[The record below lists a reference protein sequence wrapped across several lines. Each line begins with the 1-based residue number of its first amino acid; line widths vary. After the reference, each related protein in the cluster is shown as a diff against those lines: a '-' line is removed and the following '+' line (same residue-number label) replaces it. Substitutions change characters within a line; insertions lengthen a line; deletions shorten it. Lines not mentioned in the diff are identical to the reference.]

1 MKVQG
6 ALSLGENIADLG
18 GLRMALD
25 AYHASLKGAPSPV
38 IDGFTGDQ
46 RVFLGYAQA
55 WREKAREDFTRRQMA
70 SDSHAPS
77 FYRVMGPVRN
87 IQAWYDAWGVGPGDK
102 LYIPP
107 EQRVNIW

>member
-1 MKVQG
+1 
-6 ALSLGENIADLG
+6 
-18 GLRMALD
+18 
-25 AYHASLKGAPSPV
+25 
-38 IDGFTGDQ
+38 
-46 RVFLGYAQA
+46 
-55 WREKAREDFTRRQMA
+55 MA